1 MSYITCRK
9 GKSVRK
15 VILTGATGFVGKWL
29 IKTLLEADV
38 DVTVIVRNKNR
49 VDAKVLDK
57 IHIYECEYYNY
68 QTLEIAVQK
77 YDVFFHLAWEGVT
90 SKDKDN
96 LDIQKTNID
105 MSVNALLLAKRLEC
119 EKFIA
124 TGTVAEYAYCERI
137 MDFSQK
143 QTPNDIYAAM
153 KVSVYNISNVLS
165 RKIGIHFIWTVLPST
180 FGEGRNNDNIIT
192 YTITKLLKGEKPL
205 YGDLEQLWDFLY
217 VKEVA
222 RALWL
227 IGENGNGDKIYG
239 IGSGQYR
246 QLKDYIYTIRDIINP
261 DLELGIGEL
270 PQMSHKAY
278 SSCVGIYDLMKDT
291 NFQVEIGFEQ
301 GIKNT
306 IKYYKNEMEKSDK
319 R

>member
-1 MSYITCRK
+1 MK
-9 GKSVRK
+9 KA
-15 VILTGATGFVGKWL
+15 ILTGATGFVGKWL
-29 IKTLLEADV
+29 IKILLEADV
-38 DVTVIVRNKNR
+38 DVTVIVRDKNKL
-49 VDAKVLDK
+49 DMDFIDK

-68 QTLEIAVQK
+68 DTLEISASK
-77 YDVFFHLAWEGVT
+77 YDVFYHLAWDGVA
-90 SKDKDN
+90 SKDKDK
-96 LDIQKTNID
+96 LDIQKRNID

-119 EKFIA
+119 KKMIA
-124 TGTVAEYAYCERI
+124 AGTVAEYAYCERI

-143 QTPNDIYAAM
+143 QTPNDIYGAM
-153 KVSVYNISNVLS
+153 KVSVYNILNVLS
-165 RKIGIHFIWTVLPST
+165 RKIGVNFIWTVLPST

-192 YTITKLLKGEKPL
+192 YTITKLLKNEKPL

-217 VKEVA
+217 VREVA

-227 IGENGNGDKIYG
+227 IGDRGNGDKIYG

-246 QLKDYIYTIRDIINP
+246 QLKDYIFTIRDIINP
-261 DLELGIGEL
+261 DMELGIGEL

-301 GIKNT
+301 GIRNT
-306 IKYYKNEMEKSDK
+306 IMYYKNEM

>member
-1 MSYITCRK
+1 MK
-9 GKSVRK
+9 KA
-15 VILTGATGFVGKWL
+15 ILTGATGFVGKWL
-29 IKTLLEADV
+29 IKILLEADV
-38 DVTVIVRNKNR
+38 DVTVIVRDKNKLDMNF
-49 VDAKVLDK
+49 VDK

-68 QTLEIAVQK
+68 DTLEISASK
-77 YDVFFHLAWEGVT
+77 YDVFYHLAWDGVA
-90 SKDKDN
+90 SKDKDK
-96 LDIQKTNID
+96 LDIQKRNID

-119 EKFIA
+119 KKMIA
-124 TGTVAEYAYCERI
+124 AGTVAEYAYCERI

-143 QTPNDIYAAM
+143 QTPNDIYGAM
-153 KVSVYNISNVLS
+153 KVSVYNILNVLS
-165 RKIGIHFIWTVLPST
+165 RKIGVNFIWTVLPST

-192 YTITKLLKGEKPL
+192 YTITKLLKNEKPL

-217 VKEVA
+217 VREVA

-227 IGENGNGDKIYG
+227 IGDRGNGDKIYG

-261 DLELGIGEL
+261 DMELGIGEL

-301 GIKNT
+301 GIRNT
-306 IKYYKNEMEKSDK
+306 IMYYKNEI

>member
-1 MSYITCRK
+1 MK
-9 GKSVRK
+9 KA
-15 VILTGATGFVGKWL
+15 ILTGATGFVGKWL
-29 IKTLLEADV
+29 IKILLEADV
-38 DVTVIVRNKNR
+38 DVTVIVRDKNKL
-49 VDAKVLDK
+49 DMDFIDK

-68 QTLEIAVQK
+68 DTLEISASK
-77 YDVFFHLAWEGVT
+77 YDVFYHLAWDGVA
-90 SKDKDN
+90 SKDKDK
-96 LDIQKTNID
+96 LDIQKRNID

-119 EKFIA
+119 KKMIA
-124 TGTVAEYAYCERI
+124 AGTVAEYAYCERI

-143 QTPNDIYAAM
+143 QTPNDIYGAM
-153 KVSVYNISNVLS
+153 KVSVYNILNVLS
-165 RKIGIHFIWTVLPST
+165 RKIGVNFIWTVLPST

-192 YTITKLLKGEKPL
+192 YTITKLLKNEKPL

-217 VKEVA
+217 VREVA

-227 IGENGNGDKIYG
+227 IGDRGNGDKIYG

-261 DLELGIGEL
+261 DMELGIGEL

-301 GIKNT
+301 GIRNT
-306 IKYYKNEMEKSDK
+306 IMYYKNEM

>member
-1 MSYITCRK
+1 VK
-9 GKSVRK
+9 KA
-15 VILTGATGFVGKWL
+15 ILTGATGFVGKWL
-29 IKTLLEADV
+29 IKILLEADV
-38 DVTVIVRNKNR
+38 DVTVIVRDKNKLDMNF
-49 VDAKVLDK
+49 VDK

-68 QTLEIAVQK
+68 DTLEISASK
-77 YDVFFHLAWEGVT
+77 YDVFYHLAWDGVA
-90 SKDKDN
+90 SKDKDK
-96 LDIQKTNID
+96 LDIQKRNID

-119 EKFIA
+119 KKMIA
-124 TGTVAEYAYCERI
+124 AGTVAEYAYCERI

-143 QTPNDIYAAM
+143 QTPNDIYGAM
-153 KVSVYNISNVLS
+153 KVSVYNILNVLS
-165 RKIGIHFIWTVLPST
+165 RKIGVNFIWTVLPST

-192 YTITKLLKGEKPL
+192 YTITKLLKNEKPL

-217 VKEVA
+217 VREVA

-227 IGENGNGDKIYG
+227 IGDRGNGDKIYG

-246 QLKDYIYTIRDIINP
+246 QLKDYIFTIRDIINP
-261 DLELGIGEL
+261 DMELGIGEL

-301 GIKNT
+301 GIRNT
-306 IKYYKNEMEKSDK
+306 IMYYKNEI

>member
-1 MSYITCRK
+1 M
-9 GKSVRK
+9 
-15 VILTGATGFVGKWL
+15 
-29 IKTLLEADV
+29 
-38 DVTVIVRNKNR
+38 
-49 VDAKVLDK
+49 
-57 IHIYECEYYNY
+57 
-68 QTLEIAVQK
+68 
-77 YDVFFHLAWEGVT
+77 
-90 SKDKDN
+90 
-96 LDIQKTNID
+96 
-105 MSVNALLLAKRLEC
+105 
-119 EKFIA
+119 
-124 TGTVAEYAYCERI
+124 
-137 MDFSQK
+137 
-143 QTPNDIYAAM
+143 
-153 KVSVYNISNVLS
+153 
-165 RKIGIHFIWTVLPST
+165 
-180 FGEGRNNDNIIT
+180 
-192 YTITKLLKGEKPL
+192 
-205 YGDLEQLWDFLY
+205 WDFLY

>member
-1 MSYITCRK
+1 MK
-9 GKSVRK
+9 KA
-15 VILTGATGFVGKWL
+15 ILTGATGFVGKWL
-29 IKTLLEADV
+29 IKILLEADV
-38 DVTVIVRNKNR
+38 DVTVIVSDKNKLDMNF
-49 VDAKVLDK
+49 VDK

-68 QTLEIAVQK
+68 DTLEISASK
-77 YDVFFHLAWEGVT
+77 YDVFYHLAWDGVA
-90 SKDKDN
+90 SKDKDK
-96 LDIQKTNID
+96 LDIQKRNID

-119 EKFIA
+119 KKMIA
-124 TGTVAEYAYCERI
+124 AGTVAEYAYCERI

-143 QTPNDIYAAM
+143 QTPNDIYGAM
-153 KVSVYNISNVLS
+153 KVSVYNILNVLS
-165 RKIGIHFIWTVLPST
+165 RKIGVNFIWTVLPST

-192 YTITKLLKGEKPL
+192 YTITKLLKNEKPL

-217 VKEVA
+217 VREVA

-227 IGENGNGDKIYG
+227 IGDRGNGDKIYG

-246 QLKDYIYTIRDIINP
+246 QLKDYIFTIRDIINP
-261 DLELGIGEL
+261 DMELGIGEL

-301 GIKNT
+301 GIRNT
-306 IKYYKNEMEKSDK
+306 IMYYKNEI

>member
-1 MSYITCRK
+1 
-9 GKSVRK
+9 
-15 VILTGATGFVGKWL
+15 
-29 IKTLLEADV
+29 
-38 DVTVIVRNKNR
+38 
-49 VDAKVLDK
+49 
-57 IHIYECEYYNY
+57 
-68 QTLEIAVQK
+68 
-77 YDVFFHLAWEGVT
+77 
-90 SKDKDN
+90 
-96 LDIQKTNID
+96 

-119 EKFIA
+119 KKMIA
-124 TGTVAEYAYCERI
+124 AGTVAEYAYCERI

-143 QTPNDIYAAM
+143 QTPNDIYGAM
-153 KVSVYNISNVLS
+153 KVSVYNILNVLS
-165 RKIGIHFIWTVLPST
+165 RKIGVNFIWTVLPST

-192 YTITKLLKGEKPL
+192 YTITKLLKNEKPL

-217 VKEVA
+217 VREVA

-227 IGENGNGDKIYG
+227 IGDRGNGDKIYG

-246 QLKDYIYTIRDIINP
+246 QLKDYIFTIRDIINP
-261 DLELGIGEL
+261 DMELGIGEL

-301 GIKNT
+301 GIRNT
-306 IKYYKNEMEKSDK
+306 IMYYKNEI

>member
-1 MSYITCRK
+1 MK
-9 GKSVRK
+9 KA
-15 VILTGATGFVGKWL
+15 ILTGATGFVGKWL
-29 IKTLLEADV
+29 IKILLEADV
-38 DVTVIVRNKNR
+38 DVTVIVRDKNKLDMNF
-49 VDAKVLDK
+49 VDK

-68 QTLEIAVQK
+68 DTLEISASK
-77 YDVFFHLAWEGVT
+77 YDVFYHLAWDGVA
-90 SKDKDN
+90 SKDKDK
-96 LDIQKTNID
+96 LDIQKRNLD

-119 EKFIA
+119 KKMIA
-124 TGTVAEYAYCERI
+124 AGTVAEYAYCERI

-143 QTPNDIYAAM
+143 QTPNDIYGAM
-153 KVSVYNISNVLS
+153 KVSVYNILNVLS
-165 RKIGIHFIWTVLPST
+165 RKIGVNFIWTVLPST

-192 YTITKLLKGEKPL
+192 YTITKLLKNEKPL
-205 YGDLEQLWDFLY
+205 YGDLEQMWDFLY
-217 VKEVA
+217 VREVA

-227 IGENGNGDKIYG
+227 IGDRGNGDKIYG

-246 QLKDYIYTIRDIINP
+246 QLKDYIFTIRDIINP
-261 DLELGIGEL
+261 DMELGIGEL

-301 GIKNT
+301 GIRNT
-306 IKYYKNEMEKSDK
+306 IMYYKNEI

>member
-1 MSYITCRK
+1 MR
-9 GKSVRK
+9 R
-15 VILTGATGFVGKWL
+15 VILTGATGFIGKWL
-29 IKTLLEADV
+29 TKTLLEADV
-38 DVTVIVRNKNR
+38 DVTVIVRNKNKIDIN
-49 VDAKVLDK
+49 VIDK

-68 QTLEIAVQK
+68 EILEIPIQE
-77 YDVFFHLAWEGVT
+77 YDVFFHLAWDGVG
-90 SKDKDN
+90 SKDKDK
-96 LDIQKTNID
+96 LDVQKRNID
-105 MSVNALLLAKRLEC
+105 MSVNALMLAKRLEC
-119 EKFIA
+119 KKFIA
-124 TGTVAEYAYCERI
+124 SGTVAEYAYCERI

-153 KVSVYNISNVLS
+153 KVSVYNILNVLS
-165 RKIGIHFIWTVLPST
+165 RKIGIEFIWTVLPST
-180 FGEGRNNDNIIT
+180 FGEGRDNDNIIT
-192 YTITKLLKGEKPL
+192 YTITKLLKSEKPL

-227 IGENGNGDKIYG
+227 IGDKGNGDKIYG

-246 QLKDYIYTIRDIINP
+246 QLKDYIYIIRDIINP

-278 SSCVGIYDLMKDT
+278 SSCVGIYDLMRDT

-306 IKYYKNEMEKSDK
+306 ISYYRNEISKE
-319 R
+319 